1 MSEVSNDTIGEI
13 NHLHQLATQK
23 AHEAVDYARQAGLLL
38 LAVKKELP
46 HGQFGPWIEA
56 NLQVSVRQCQRYMN
70 VAEGNEVSIR
80 DIADKN
86 DTMSHLQAAFT
97 EAELDQITA
106 GTWVPSWVPEDG
118 HWYVTQ
124 TAGGSYWVVPD
135 LVNHLLFHVSRLYD
149 DPENDDETL
158 FDGTQWPEVAEKIE
172 IRLRYFGLSNP
183 SKAAWKFRQKTGLS
197 APFGAPEDHG
207 TIIVTAR
214 DGSIKRLRDAF

>member
-1 MSEVSNDTIGEI
+1 MGSAREISQTYLPIKDRKSMAYGTVAGMDERRLWIVWTSGPLTDPKEQLMSEVSNDTIGEI

-135 LVNHLLFHVSRLYD
+135 LVNPLLFHVSRLYD
-149 DPENDDETL
+149 DPENDDEMRISLNVTGD
-158 FDGTQWPEVAEKIE
+158 FK
-172 IRLRYFGLSNP
+172 
-183 SKAAWKFRQKTGLS
+183 KA
-197 APFGAPEDHG
+197 
-207 TIIVTAR
+207 
-214 DGSIKRLRDAF
+214 